1 MSGAGDRGEYNPFA
15 FVPGRID
22 AVSASGLKQLH
33 AALSERNRAKLVSL
47 PIEEQ
52 AALLWNL
59 VEHGA
64 VDVDLRWG
72 ER

>member
-1 MSGAGDRGEYNPFA
+1 MSETGDRGEYDPFA
-15 FVPGRID
+15 FVPERID

-33 AALSERNRAKLVSL
+33 AAPSERNRAKLVSL

-52 AALLWNL
+52 AALLWTL

-64 VDVDLRWG
+64 VDVDMHRG

>member
-1 MSGAGDRGEYNPFA
+1 MSETGDRGEYNPSA
-15 FVPGRID
+15 SVPGRID

-64 VDVDLRWG
+64 VDVDLRRG

>member
-1 MSGAGDRGEYNPFA
+1 MSETGDRDEYDPFT

-22 AVSASGLKQLH
+22 AVSASGQLH

-52 AALLWNL
+52 AALLRNL
-59 VEHGA
+59 VERGA
-64 VDVDLRWG
+64 VNVDLRRG